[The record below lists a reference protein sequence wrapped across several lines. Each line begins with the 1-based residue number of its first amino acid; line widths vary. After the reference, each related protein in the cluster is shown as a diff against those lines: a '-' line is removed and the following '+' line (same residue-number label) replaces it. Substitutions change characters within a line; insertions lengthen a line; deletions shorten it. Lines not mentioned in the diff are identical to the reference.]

1 MAETYASGVIDGQ
14 QITVWGLELD
24 IATQTSS
31 LDLADNARGEV
42 ADLLDLQLSPLGLA
56 AMDALAPQSGQ
67 TIVDIGCGAG
77 QTVQQLASR
86 VGPPGQVIG
95 VDIAPRVLEVA
106 RSRTT
111 GLSQVRLIQAD
122 AASLALA
129 DEMADGVYSR
139 FGVMALDDPIAA
151 FANFRRITRAGG
163 HLAFVCWRSLE
174 ENELDLVP
182 LQAAGLDIP
191 IDKTPFKFER
201 RDYLLEVL
209 RSAGYA
215 NIEIEAF
222 DARVSSGN
230 LDAMMTVLTK
240 VGALGKLLR
249 ETPALLASVEP
260 KVRAALIAY
269 ARDGDISLKAA
280 TWIVSAAA

>member
-1 MAETYASGVIDGQ
+1 M
-14 QITVWGLELD
+14 
-24 IATQTSS
+24 SS
-31 LDLADNARGEV
+31 LQLADNARREV

-56 AMDALAPQSGQ
+56 AMDVLAPQPGQ

-86 VGPPGQVIG
+86 VGPLGEVIG

-122 AASLALA
+122 AATLALP

-139 FGVMALDDPIAA
+139 FGVMALDDPVAA
-151 FANFRRITRAGG
+151 FANFRRMTRAGG
-163 HLAFVCWRSLE
+163 RLAFVCWRSLE

-182 LQAAGLDIP
+182 LQAAALDIA

-201 RDYLLEVL
+201 RDYVLHVL
-209 RSAGYA
+209 RSAGFA
-215 NIEIEAF
+215 KIEIEAF

-240 VGALGKLLR
+240 VGALGKILR
-249 ETPALLASVEP
+249 ETPELLASVEP
-260 KVRAALIAY
+260 KVRAVLIAR
-269 ARDGDISLKAA
+269 ARERDFSLKAA
-280 TWIVSAAA
+280 TWLVSAAA